1 MNYLY
6 FTIGFMFALAI
17 GPGLKDLDPGLIDVN
32 GTIKSA
38 LIAIFVIILT
48 IFLWPVW
55 CIIAI
60 ILILLSDD

>member
-6 FTIGFMFALAI
+6 FAIGFMFALAI
-17 GPGLKDLDPGLIDVN
+17 GPGLIEVN
-32 GTIKSA
+32 DTIKSA

-60 ILILLSDD
+60 ILILLSDY

>member
-6 FTIGFMFALAI
+6 FAIGFMFALAI
-17 GPGLKDLDPGLIDVN
+17 GPGLIDGN
-32 GTIKSA
+32 GTIKSI

-60 ILILLSDD
+60 ILILLSDF

>member
-6 FTIGFMFALAI
+6 FIIGFMFALAI
-17 GPGLKDLDPGLIDVN
+17 GPGLIDVN
-32 GTIKSA
+32 GTIKSI